1 MTRNLNNDRHGDSK
15 LLRASE
21 HLDNAWLW
29 LCEHRHHAPA
39 DADVWHLRYHWEQQ
53 RGSLLAT
60 LLAGEY
66 RLSPMLIVGRR
77 GEEKAMWG
85 AQDALVLKWVAL
97 HIADDLPL
105 HARCEHVKG
114 HGGGA
119 ASVRKM
125 AEALRTQGYRWV
137 LRTDVKGYYANIDKA
152 TLLSQVNQWV
162 HYSVMRDLMA
172 QYVHYTVEDG
182 GTFHTP
188 KKGIGRSCPLSP
200 LMGALYLHEMDEHF
214 GAAADEGR
222 LYYARYMDDIVVLTH
237 SRWHLRRHVRKLNQF
252 LAEKALCQHPDKTF
266 IGRTSKGFDWMGA
279 WLEPQGVTDIAPR
292 AKANHREK
300 VRRLY
305 ERARRMREPK
315 GITQRRVSTYR
326 WRWTIWAGALLVV
339 AGTARADRLVIP
351 SGEGGVI
358 AYTAQKTAS
367 FSRIYSIPAGTTA
380 VGSPWGGACISS
392 TSTYCEYAANPT
404 GVVAAPTTGAWG
416 WAVTGGPT
424 QGGVVIPVGTVTASR
439 ALDPTQRQCSP
450 PGISEVRAT
459 MVLPRD
465 ATGNGRVA
473 IEHSGDGGAWGEFLR
488 GSYEL
493 DHGAV
498 PDNGGGAAYNAIQF
512 VSSIVLGRPV
522 WGSAGQQANGC
533 TSNGILSSHFSVALA
548 LDAPPGGMLPG
559 KYTTV
564 PIYAVDNLTPTDPS
578 NREQLLLSSLDLVVA
593 ATSCTLSADNAV
605 VALSTPNPTATTN
618 LRASC
623 SYSTSDVAGSPS
635 VDVRLAAA
643 PAGTSTTSSD
653 SEALIP
659 DGAPDLRISGA
670 WSSTPPACG
679 HGTVK
684 FDGSD
689 GPSLGTLKP
698 GDLNFQ
704 RSQPV
709 SFRLCGSAPPG
720 TYTAQAVFQVVG
732 R

>member
-1 MTRNLNNDRHGDSK
+1 MTRNLNNDRHGDSR

-21 HLDNAWLW
+21 YLDNAWLW
-29 LCEHRHHAPA
+29 LCEHRQHAPA

-53 RGSLLAT
+53 RASLLAT

-339 AGTARADRLVIP
+339 SGTARGERIVIP
-351 SGEGGVI
+351 AGAGGVV

-367 FSRIYSIPAGTTA
+367 FSRLMPAGNSRL
-380 VGSPWGGACISS
+380 GSPFAGVCVSSHTDSCPWGS
-392 TSTYCEYAANPT
+392 TD
-404 GVVAAPTTGAWG
+404 GVDGPTTGARG

-424 QGGVVIPVGTVTASR
+424 QGGAVIPVGTVTASR
-439 ALDPTQRQCSP
+439 ALDPTQRQCFPS
-450 PGISEVRAT
+450 GNAEVRAI
-459 MVLPRD
+459 MVLPRNASGYGGVD
-465 ATGNGRVA
+465 
-473 IEHSGDGGAWGEFLR
+473 IEHTGTWTGTGGEPLRSGYDLVR
-488 GSYEL
+488 GQ
-493 DHGAV
+493 V
-498 PDNGGGAAYNAIQF
+498 PSTWATPWYNAIQF
-512 VSSIVLGRPV
+512 VNNITVGVPLYGY
-522 WGSAGQQANGC
+522 AGQQANGC
-533 TSNGILSSHFSVALA
+533 TSTGVLSSHFSVALA

-564 PIYAVDNLTPTDPS
+564 PIYALDNILPDDPT
-578 NREQLLLSSLDLVVA
+578 NRYQLLLDSLDLVVA
-593 ATSCTLSADNAV
+593 ATSCSLSADNAV

-618 LRASC
+618 LQTSC
-623 SYSTSDVAGSPS
+623 SYSTSDPAGSPS

>member
-66 RLSPMLIVGRR
+66 RLSPMLIVGLR

-152 TLLSQVNQWV
+152 TLLSQVNQWIHHPV
-162 HYSVMRDLMA
+162 LRGLVA

-200 LMGALYLHEMDEHF
+200 LMGALHLHEMDEHF

-279 WLEPQGVTDIAPR
+279 WLEPQGVADIAPR

-305 ERARRMREPK
+305 ERARRWREPK

-326 WRWTIWAGALLVV
+326 WRWTIWAGALLAASGMAHAERIVITGGRGGIV
-339 AGTARADRLVIP
+339 GETAPKYAFLRAVLQNDT
-351 SGEGGVI
+351 S
-358 AYTAQKTAS
+358 
-367 FSRIYSIPAGTTA
+367 TTA
-380 VGSPWGGACISS
+380 DYLYSTCIGIGATWCAGGYGVGPS
-392 TSTYCEYAANPT
+392 TQRAGYA
-404 GVVAAPTTGAWG
+404 VVDESNQLTGA
-416 WAVTGGPT
+416 VL
-424 QGGVVIPVGTVTASR
+424 IPVGVITSSR
-439 ALDPTQRQCSP
+439 ALSP
-450 PGISEVRAT
+450 GLWSCGAGGTPPRISAT
-459 MVLPRD
+459 MTLTPEGGDVVISTNAVL
-465 ATGNGRVA
+465 TGQTGTPV
-473 IEHSGDGGAWGEFLR
+473 SS
-488 GSYEL
+488 SYPL
-493 DHGAV
+493 PHGTD
-498 PDNGGGAAYNAIQF
+498 PNGGGTPPIYAYKDLIRYVQYGASTQNFYGYSGEDPRQGCKSDGV
-512 VSSIVLGRPV
+512 VSSTFNLR
-522 WGSAGQQANGC
+522 
-533 TSNGILSSHFSVALA
+533 FA
-548 LDAPPGGMLPG
+548 LDAPPGGLPSG
-559 KYTTV
+559 KYHLPTPV
-564 PIYAVDNLTPTDPS
+564 YAADI
-578 NREQLLLSSLDLVVA
+578 NRNSAYTRTQVLLDQLDIVA
-593 ATSCTLSADNAV
+593 AA
-605 VALSTPNPTATTN
+605 
-618 LRASC
+618 ASC
-623 SYSTSDVAGSPS
+623 SLSTSRSAINLSPGGPTGNVTLTASCTYPGSNLGEPG
-635 VDVRLAAA
+635 VDVRLTAANA
-643 PAGTSTTSSD
+643 GETTLTPAFD
-653 SEALIP
+653 ALIP
-659 DGAPDLRISGA
+659 HGAPDLKIYGA
-670 WSSTPPACG
+670 WSQTPPSCG
-679 HGTVK
+679 QGTVK

-689 GPSLGTLKP
+689 GPSLGRIAP

-704 RSQPV
+704 RSQTV
-709 SFRLCGSAPPG
+709 SFRLCGTATPDA
-720 TYTAQAVFQVVG
+720 YTAQAVFQVVG